1 MKRVLALV
9 ILAANAIHP
18 SSALGCAACFGA
30 SDSPM
35 AHGMNWGIAVL
46 LGVISTMLA
55 LVASFFVFVIRRER
69 SLAAP
74 EIVGS
79 TPVAPDRSA

>member
-1 MKRVLALV
+1 MKRVFGLLF
-9 ILAANAIHP
+9 LAANVFYS
-18 SSALGCAACFGA
+18 SSALACAACFGA

-69 SLAAP
+69 SFASP
-74 EIVGS
+74 EIAGA
-79 TPVAPDRSA
+79 TPTAPDRSA

>member
-1 MKRVLALV
+1 MNQRLFAASVLGLAL
-9 ILAANAIHP
+9 
-18 SSALGCAACFGA
+18 SSFRAHACAACFGA

-46 LGVISTMLA
+46 LGVICTVLA

-69 SLAAP
+69 TLTPGDSLEASNPAGP
-74 EIVGS
+74 N
-79 TPVAPDRSA
+79 

>member
-1 MKRVLALV
+1 MKRLFAWA
-9 ILAANAIHP
+9 ILAANASLTAP
-18 SSALGCAACFGA
+18 ALGCAACFGA

-46 LGVISTMLA
+46 LGVITTMLA

-69 SLAAP
+69 TLSAP
-74 EIVGS
+74 EPVGS
-79 TPVAPDRSA
+79 NPAPSDRSA

>member
-1 MKRVLALV
+1 MKRLFAWV
-9 ILAANAIHP
+9 ILASNVWLTVP
-18 SSALGCAACFGA
+18 TLGCAACFGA

-55 LVASFFVFVIRRER
+55 LVASFFVFVVRRER
-69 SLAAP
+69 NLSSQEAA
-74 EIVGS
+74 GS
-79 TPVAPDRSA
+79 CSEPSDRSA